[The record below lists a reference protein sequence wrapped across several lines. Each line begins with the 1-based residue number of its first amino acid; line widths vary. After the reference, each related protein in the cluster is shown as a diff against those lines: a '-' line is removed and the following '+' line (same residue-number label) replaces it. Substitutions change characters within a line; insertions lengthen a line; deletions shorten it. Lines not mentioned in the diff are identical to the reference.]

1 MKKFLKVLGIVIVIV
16 AGIYFIPRL
25 VLMSA
30 ISKMDDGPL
39 CPNITDTSLTFDSSY
54 EIAEGNISVKVPTYY
69 VNTKVNDYSS
79 VYCMAQQQN
88 KELILVYYPFFPVA
102 DTLLEGASK
111 DFYNMFDTFEEATPE
126 FPLNLLYDMPDDVF
140 GVIRNVCLA
149 DKKDFNFWNLK
160 DSFTL
165 CFNLWLRDSTLD
177 EDFQYVGI
185 YERED
190 IRAFVMGSKQEPD
203 VYVVGIMPDGDE
215 KNMYAFIIKTND
227 IDDITKILN
236 TYEYTSLF

>member
-1 MKKFLKVLGIVIVIV
+1 MKNFLKVLGIVILVA

-25 VLMSA
+25 LLMNN
-30 ISKMDDGPL
+30 ISNMDAGTL
-39 CPNITDTSLTFDSSY
+39 CPDITDTSLAFDSSY

-79 VYCMAQQQN
+79 VYCVAQQQN
-88 KELILVYYPFFPVA
+88 KEIILVYYPFFPVA
-102 DTLLEGASK
+102 DTLLEGSSK
-111 DFYNMFDTFEEATPE
+111 EFYDMFDSFENATPK
-126 FPLNLLYDMPDDVF
+126 FPLNLLYEMPDDVF

-149 DKKDFNFWNLK
+149 DKNDFNFWNLK
-160 DSFTL
+160 ESYTL
-165 CFNLWLRDSTLD
+165 YFNLWLRDYADD
-177 EDFQYVGI
+177 EEFEYAGI
-185 YERED
+185 YERDD
-190 IRAFVMGSKQEPD
+190 IRAFVMKSKQEPD